1 MGKKVKM
8 KGDAN
13 RSKIE
18 KANPCLP
25 KKALKKSSINCR
37 NMVQNKVKKQKINN
51 EDIERLV
58 FEER

>member
-1 MGKKVKM
+1 MLGSCPLYDYQVKVGKKVKM

-25 KKALKKSSINCR
+25 KKL
-37 NMVQNKVKKQKINN
+37 
-51 EDIERLV
+51 
-58 FEER
+58 